1 MENSFLCIRQSKRMG
16 RGLYARRDIPSGTVL
31 LTVPEHRFITFSNLA
46 DHPLFFELE
55 YET

>member
-16 RGLYARRDIPSGTVL
+16 RGLYARRDIPPGTVL